1 VDIYN
6 DVNQIGEILF
16 TKGALDAEGLVKL
29 QEAELYVRDR
39 LSQERAQQIRDSVPH
54 AHHTTAA
61 DVIAEMKLSGPK
73 GVVDEGVIVRC
84 LAQHL
89 GYPFMRLEPLEI
101 DPEFVTKTLPE
112 KFAVRFLLAPVSEED
127 STIRVAMYDPTQIE
141 VIEDI
146 GRISGRKI
154 EVVVAPKSDIQK
166 ILLEFHG
173 FRGSIKAAEASH
185 VKHFA
190 DIGDLER
197 LSDLQS
203 LEEISYTEKNIATAV
218 DAMFRRAISLRA
230 SDIHIEPKRTR
241 SALRM
246 RIDGILHDVEWIP
259 APLHQAFT
267 TRIKGMA
274 ALDVAEKRRPQD
286 GRIKLRAGNREIEVR
301 TSTVPTAFGEKSVC
315 RLQDPDLIFM
325 DLEELGLTPR
335 DLATFK
341 GILNRTHGIILVT
354 GPTGSGKTTTLY
366 SALKTL
372 ASPDVNITT
381 IEDPVEMVTERF
393 NQIGV
398 NPAVSMLHDPNEKM
412 TFGPLMRHVMRQDPD
427 IIMVGEIRDPE
438 TAALAVQ
445 AALTGHLIF
454 STAHTNDAIS
464 AISRMLDLKV
474 PAFLLANTVVGLLAQ
489 RLIRKICPH
498 CMRRFTISLK
508 ALNKQ
513 GFNFE
518 GPEKVR
524 LRQGAGCH
532 QCRDTGYYK
541 RESVYE
547 VVKIDEDMSKLIVEN
562 PDPVALREMA
572 RKKKF
577 RSLWE
582 NAIRKMLSGVTTVE
596 EVLRVV
602 QPDPKFNEPIR
613 LDSADVG
620 IVET

>member
-1 VDIYN
+1 MDIYN

-16 TKGALDAEGLVKL
+16 TKGALDGEGLIKL
-29 QEAELYVRDR
+29 QEAELYIRDR
-39 LSQERAQQIRDSVPH
+39 LSQERAKQVRDSVPH

-61 DVIAEMKLSGPK
+61 DVIAEMKLSGPN
-73 GVVDEGVIVRC
+73 GVVDEASVVQC
-84 LAQHL
+84 LAEHL
-89 GYPFMRLEPLEI
+89 GYPFMRLEPLEL
-101 DPEFVTKTLPE
+101 DPDFVTKTLPE
-112 KFAVRFLLAPVSEED
+112 KFAIRFLLAPVAEED
-127 STIRVAMYDPTQIE
+127 STIKVAMYDPTQIE

-146 GRISGRKI
+146 GRISGHKI
-154 EVVVAPKSDIQK
+154 DVVVSPKSDIQK

-190 DIGDLER
+190 DVGDLER

-203 LEEISYTEKNIATAV
+203 LEDITHTDKNITTAV
-218 DAMFRRAISLRA
+218 DAMFRRAITLRA
-230 SDIHIEPKRTR
+230 SDIHIEPKRAK

-246 RIDGILHDVEWIP
+246 RIDGILHDVDWIP

-274 ALDVAEKRRPQD
+274 ALDIAEKRRPQD
-286 GRIKLRAGNREIEVR
+286 GRIKLRAGAREIEVR
-301 TSTVPTAFGEKSVC
+301 TSTVPTAFGEKTVC
-315 RLQDPDLIFM
+315 RLQDPELIFM
-325 DLEELGLTPR
+325 ALEELGFTPT
-335 DLATFK
+335 DQQTFN
-341 GILNRTHGIILVT
+341 GIINRTHGIILVT

-398 NPAVSMLHDPNEKM
+398 NPAVSMLHDAAERM

-427 IIMVGEIRDPE
+427 IIMVGEIRDTQ
-438 TAALAVQ
+438 TATLSVQ
-445 AALTGHLIF
+445 AALTGHLVF
-454 STAHTNDAIS
+454 STVHTNDALS
-464 AISRMLDLKV
+464 AVSRMLDLSV
-474 PAFLLANTVVGLLAQ
+474 PAFLLANTLSGLIAQ
-489 RLIRKICPH
+489 RLVRRVCPH
-498 CMRRFTISLK
+498 CVRPFSISLK
-508 ALNKQ
+508 ALNRQ

-524 LRQGAGCH
+524 LKQGAGCH

-541 RESVYE
+541 RESVFE
-547 VVKIDEDMSKLIVEN
+547 VVRIDEDMSKLIVEN

-582 NAIRKMLSGVTTVE
+582 NAIRKMLAGITTIE

-613 LDSADVG
+613 LDDKESG